1 MDNTKSST
9 WQNLPQQITDW
20 EDLARAMDFFRCLEL
35 GKQASGNAEE
45 WVFRGVG
52 DAADDTAL
60 STTLDQ
66 VASDFEIKGEAI
78 ARIEI
83 DQLLEFMRRYHLY
96 AVESP
101 PAKGDT
107 LDWLALMRHYGAPS
121 RLLDFTYSFL
131 VAAYFALERK
141 ERNPKGQPSIWA
153 ISKTWLSR
161 EVPTLVAKID
171 NLAEPFEKYLK
182 YRDGNGFRDVFLK
195 GRPQIVYPVS
205 PFRLNQRL
213 TIQQGLFLCPGDVTK
228 AFDENLKSMPHYEEN
243 VRRIPIASSARTDLL
258 MAIHRANMNR
268 ATLFPGLDGFALS
281 LWTRAPSFQR
291 LRTMED
297 IGARLK
303 VNLDIDALREY

>member
-1 MDNTKSST
+1 MKGSLSRDF
-9 WQNLPQQITDW
+9 PHQIADW

-35 GKQASGNAEE
+35 GKQVSGKAEE

-52 DAADDTAL
+52 DAADDTPL
-60 STTLDQ
+60 NTTLDQ
-66 VASDFEIKGEAI
+66 VANDFGIKGEGI

-131 VAAYFALERK
+131 VAAYFALGRK
-141 ERNPKGQPSIWA
+141 EKNPRGQPTIWA

-161 EVPTLVAKID
+161 EVPTIVARGN
-171 NLAEPFEKYLK
+171 NLAQPFKRYLK
-182 YRDGNGFRDVFLK
+182 YRDGNGFREVFFK

-228 AFDENLKSMPHYEEN
+228 TFDENLKSMPHHEEN
-243 VRRIPIASSARTDLL
+243 VMRIPIEFGARTDLL
-258 MAIHRANMNR
+258 MAIYRANMNR